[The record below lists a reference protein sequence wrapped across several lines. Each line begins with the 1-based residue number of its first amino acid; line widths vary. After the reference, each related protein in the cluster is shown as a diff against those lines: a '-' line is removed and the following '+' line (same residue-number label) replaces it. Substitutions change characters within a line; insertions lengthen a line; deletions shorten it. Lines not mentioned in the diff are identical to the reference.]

1 MQRFVARVFVEVF
14 QEKEGKPTV
23 MITVEMAQEDGIE
36 LARIESRPL
45 HREQGRRTAIEQ
57 EKALG
62 CFDQIGA
69 VVSSSATEGVATA

>member
-14 QEKEGKPTV
+14 QEKEGKPNV

-36 LARIESRPL
+36 LARIESCPF
-45 HREQGRRTAIEQ
+45 HREQGRGTTIEQ
-57 EKALG
+57 EKTLG